1 MKRLVTVV
9 TGGGRGI
16 GAATCRRLAAE
27 GHDVAVNYVRD
38 AGAAEKVAED
48 VRAAGARAVTV
59 RADTSD
65 EADVERLFEVTE
77 RELGPL
83 TGLVN
88 NAAVTGPLGPFTEV
102 ATDTL
107 RRVVDVN
114 VVGTLLCARRAAQL
128 MTPRGTGVIVN
139 ISSGA
144 ATLGSPGE
152 YVHYAA
158 TKAAVDAL
166 TVGLSKELGPSG
178 VRVNAVAPG
187 LDRHGDARRD
197 GGAGPGP
204 RDGRDHPA
212 AEGGTGGGDRGGG
225 GLADVAGRFVH
236 HGDGTAGR
244 GRTLTGDAVRCGR
257 QAASTTRPRM
267 AAAHSTTSIS
277 YSSRSWADRE
287 PPARSHRARICSFTS
302 AADRTEPGGVKSG
315 DMRTSLGPWTDGAL
329 PDGYGTRMGSVTCR
343 GHVPDVWD
351 VPDGRRTVSARPVR
365 TRVPVRNVS
374 PPTPPRAG

>member
-9 TGGGRGI
+9 TGGSRGI
-16 GAATCRRLAAE
+16 GAATCSRLAAE

-38 AGAAEKVAED
+38 ADAAEKVAED

-59 RADTSD
+59 RADTSV

-102 ATDTL
+102 GTDTL

-114 VVGTLLCARRAAQL
+114 VVGTLLCSRRAAQL
-128 MTPRGTGVIVN
+128 MTPRGEGVIVN

-166 TVGLSKELGPSG
+166 TLGLSKELGPAG

-187 LDRHGDARRD
+187 LIDTEMHAAMGAPDRVREMAGTIPLRRAGQAEEIAAAVAWLMSPDASYTT
-197 GGAGPGP
+197 
-204 RDGRDHPA
+204 
-212 AEGGTGGGDRGGG
+212 GTVLR
-225 GLADVAGRFVH
+225 VAG
-236 HGDGTAGR
+236 GR
-244 GRTLTGDAVRCGR
+244 
-257 QAASTTRPRM
+257 
-267 AAAHSTTSIS
+267 
-277 YSSRSWADRE
+277 
-287 PPARSHRARICSFTS
+287 
-302 AADRTEPGGVKSG
+302 
-315 DMRTSLGPWTDGAL
+315 
-329 PDGYGTRMGSVTCR
+329 
-343 GHVPDVWD
+343 
-351 VPDGRRTVSARPVR
+351 
-365 TRVPVRNVS
+365 
-374 PPTPPRAG
+374 